1 MTTPGSSLLTVCEA
15 SGRAGG
21 FAPATYYYG
30 YLPARAE
37 TV

>member
-1 MTTPGSSLLTVCEA
+1 MTTLGSSLLTVCEA
-15 SGRAGG
+15 SGRARG
-21 FAPATYYYG
+21 FAPATFFYG

>member
-15 SGRAGG
+15 SARAGV

-30 YLPARAE
+30 YLPVRAE